1 MITPEELDPGLLT
14 MFTQEVRERASE
26 MENAVLAI
34 EASGDADRK
43 RHLQEQLLRVAHS
56 LKGAAGLLQVRGVE
70 TICHWMEEILS
81 IAANERLVLERSR
94 LDLLLSA
101 ADAIRDAANLLEGGE
116 IPSPVHGEDVVE
128 KLKSIASAGSDD
140 GMKEAHHHPPLP
152 EPEIAIRTTDTDGSM
167 RVSAA
172 RLDALLYR
180 SGEMLTFNGVMRRHA
195 EQASSLRED
204 ARKMRAPG
212 SEPAG
217 QVARVESGLRQLA
230 AFLRQDVRL
239 MQSAVTALDEE
250 IRLARTQPFA
260 EACKGLGRI
269 VRDVAAASGKRAEL
283 EIRGG
288 EIEVDRSVI
297 SALQDSLRHLV
308 RNAVAHGIQTPEERR
323 AAGRPETGSI
333 LVSAAMRGNRMEV
346 RVEDDGRGLNLALL
360 SAATGESP
368 QNRQPEADLLRR
380 VFEPGVS
387 TSATVTSLS
396 GRGIGLDIVKSN
408 VEKLRGAVDVS
419 QVPTG
424 GAAFTLTLPL
434 TLATVRVLEVLA
446 GGHVFTIDTT
456 SVQRVIRIARGDFT
470 LVEDRDFVRTPAG
483 PMPFVDLSLW
493 LRLQPNRSDA
503 TETIPAVVVDSPG
516 GPMAVLVDEIT
527 GEQELLTRS
536 LGPRLAN
543 VRRYSGGMVLPD
555 GRIAL
560 LLNVAALAE
569 AAAEVRPRKS
579 VVGRRPVAAARR
591 KVLVV
596 DDSKYVRTLVKLI
609 LEGAGY
615 DVTMAT
621 DGTEALKQLRDHG
634 ADVVVA
640 DVDMPS
646 MNGFEL
652 TRAIRQSDRLTGTP
666 VVLVTGRES
675 LEDKLKGLRAGAN
688 AYLRKDQFDAHD
700 FLETMRQVV

>member
-1 MITPEELDPGLLT
+1 M
-14 MFTQEVRERASE
+14 
-26 MENAVLAI
+26 
-34 EASGDADRK
+34 
-43 RHLQEQLLRVAHS
+43 
-56 LKGAAGLLQVRGVE
+56 
-70 TICHWMEEILS
+70 
-81 IAANERLVLERSR
+81 
-94 LDLLLSA
+94 
-101 ADAIRDAANLLEGGE
+101 
-116 IPSPVHGEDVVE
+116 
-128 KLKSIASAGSDD
+128 
-140 GMKEAHHHPPLP
+140 
-152 EPEIAIRTTDTDGSM
+152 
-167 RVSAA
+167 
-172 RLDALLYR
+172 
-180 SGEMLTFNGVMRRHA
+180 
-195 EQASSLRED
+195 
-204 ARKMRAPG
+204 
-212 SEPAG
+212 
-217 QVARVESGLRQLA
+217 
-230 AFLRQDVRL
+230 
-239 MQSAVTALDEE
+239 
-250 IRLARTQPFA
+250 
-260 EACKGLGRI
+260 
-269 VRDVAAASGKRAEL
+269 
-283 EIRGG
+283 
-288 EIEVDRSVI
+288 
-297 SALQDSLRHLV
+297 
-308 RNAVAHGIQTPEERR
+308 
-323 AAGRPETGSI
+323 
-333 LVSAAMRGNRMEV
+333 
-346 RVEDDGRGLNLALL
+346 
-360 SAATGESP
+360 
-368 QNRQPEADLLRR
+368 
-380 VFEPGVS
+380 
-387 TSATVTSLS
+387 
-396 GRGIGLDIVKSN
+396 
-408 VEKLRGAVDVS
+408 
-419 QVPTG
+419 
-424 GAAFTLTLPL
+424 
-434 TLATVRVLEVLA
+434 
-446 GGHVFTIDTT
+446 FTIDTT

-579 VVGRRPVAAARR
+579 VVERRPVAAARR

-675 LEDKLKGLRAGAN
+675 L
-688 AYLRKDQFDAHD
+688 
-700 FLETMRQVV
+700 

>member
-1 MITPEELDPGLLT
+1 MITPEELDPGLLS

-26 MENAVLAI
+26 METAVLAI
-34 EASGDADRK
+34 EETGDADRK

-70 TICHWMEEILS
+70 AICHWMEEILS
-81 IAANERLVLERSR
+81 IAAKGRFVLAKPR

-101 ADAIRDAANLLEGGE
+101 ADAIRHAADLLESGAV
-116 IPSPVHGEDVVE
+116 PSSNHGEEVVE
-128 KLKSIASAGSDD
+128 KLKSVVAAGVDD
-140 GMKEAHHHPPLP
+140 NMQKPQQHSSPAD
-152 EPEIAIRTTDTDGSM
+152 PEIAIRVTDTDGSM

-180 SGEMLTFNGVMRRHA
+180 SGELLSFNAIMRRHA
-195 EQASSLRED
+195 EQASSLRD
-204 ARKMRAPG
+204 AARKLRG
-212 SEPAG
+212 SGPDAAA
-217 QVARVESGLRQLA
+217 QAAIVESGLRQLA
-230 AFLRQDVRL
+230 ALLRQDVRR
-239 MQSAVTALDEE
+239 MQSAAAALDEE
-250 IRLARTQPFA
+250 VRYARTQPFD

-288 EIEVDRSVI
+288 EIEVDRSI
-297 SALQDSLRHLV
+297 LSALQDSLRHLV

-323 AAGRPETGSI
+323 AAGRPEEGRI
-333 LVSAAMRGNRMEV
+333 RVSAAMRGNRIEI

-360 SAATGESP
+360 GAAAGGKTESTQGET
-368 QNRQPEADLLRR
+368 ELLRR

-434 TLATVRVLEVLA
+434 TLATLRVLEVIA
-446 GGHVFTIDTT
+446 GGHVFTIDAA
-456 SVQRVIRIARGDFT
+456 SVERVIRVNRQDIALLDGRHSVST
-470 LVEDRDFVRTPAG
+470 STG
-483 PMPFVDLSLW
+483 PIPVLDLSFW
-493 LRLQPNRSDA
+493 LRLQSNRGDPRR
-503 TETIPAVVVDSPG
+503 TVPAVVVASSS
-516 GPMAVLVDEIT
+516 GPTAVLVDEIA
-527 GEQELLTRS
+527 GEQELLLRS

-569 AAAEVRPRKS
+569 AAAKPQPRDDIA
-579 VVGRRPVAAARR
+579 GRSAKAARR

-615 DVTMAT
+615 EVTMAS
-621 DGTEALKQLRDHG
+621 DGTEALEQLRECG

-646 MNGFEL
+646 MDGFEL
-652 TRAIRQSDRLTGTP
+652 TRAIRQSDHLTRTP

-675 LEDKLKGLRAGAN
+675 VEDKVKGLRAGAN
-688 AYLRKDQFDAHD
+688 AYLRKDQFDAHH